1 MKSLKIF
8 FEIIS
13 VYVIFYDS
21 KEFVLWLIYRMRG
34 FKIIWILVGGNLL
47 CFKI

>member
-21 KEFVLWLIYRMRG
+21 KEIVLWLIYEWEVLRLYE
-34 FKIIWILVGGNLL
+34 F
-47 CFKI
+47 